1 MNSYMR
7 DSVNSLFCFCN
18 IEGSK
23 EFKIQSNFYIM
34 NLNLNLQYIEI
45 TLKKKYD
52 YNKNYN
58 LHPSG
63 LSYIIHLYL
72 QIFQKRVV
80 S

>member
-45 TLKKKYD
+45 TLKKK
-52 YNKNYN
+52 
-58 LHPSG
+58 
-63 LSYIIHLYL
+63 
-72 QIFQKRVV
+72 V
-80 S
+80 